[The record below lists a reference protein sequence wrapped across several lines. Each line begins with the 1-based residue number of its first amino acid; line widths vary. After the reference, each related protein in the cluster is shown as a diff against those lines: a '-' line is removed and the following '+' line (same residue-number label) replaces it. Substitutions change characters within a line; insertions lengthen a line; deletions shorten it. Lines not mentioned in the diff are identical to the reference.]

1 MESLGGRPRR
11 TMAGDCLFRCH
22 YRGGIRYFRALGF
35 SADATFRPGC
45 AGRLRYRH
53 PREFIR
59 PAAPGRSRTEES
71 NEVADFASHASPRL
85 IKVGQRGRA
94 HGMKIIG
101 TFGLAVAASFTLM
114 QSAEARGGGHSGGAH
129 FSGGFA
135 GGGHYSAPA
144 RSYGG
149 ARSYAPRSYA
159 GPSRN
164 YSGTAGRYYSPRVSS
179 MPNNHSSI
187 ATRPR
192 YSPTTT
198 ALRNPTYVSGSR
210 RFSGDRT
217 AAFNTR
223 TSRSNGQQL
232 TPGTRT
238 AANRSQGF
246 NQGRVIARHSASTWH
261 RICDHGH
268 AHFWDGQLG

>member
-45 AGRLRYRH
+45 AGRLRHRH

-59 PAAPGRSRTEES
+59 AAAAGRSRTEES

-114 QSAEARGGGHSGGAH
+114 QSAQARGGYSGGAH
-129 FSGGFA
+129 FSGG
-135 GGGHYSAPA
+135 GHFSAPA
-144 RSYGG
+144 HSYAGPRSYGG

-164 YSGTAGRYYSPRVSS
+164 YSG
-179 MPNNHSSI
+179 
-187 ATRPR
+187 
-192 YSPTTT
+192 
-198 ALRNPTYVSGSR
+198 
-210 RFSGDRT
+210 
-217 AAFNTR
+217 
-223 TSRSNGQQL
+223 
-232 TPGTRT
+232 
-238 AANRSQGF
+238 
-246 NQGRVIARHSASTWH
+246 
-261 RICDHGH
+261 
-268 AHFWDGQLG
+268 